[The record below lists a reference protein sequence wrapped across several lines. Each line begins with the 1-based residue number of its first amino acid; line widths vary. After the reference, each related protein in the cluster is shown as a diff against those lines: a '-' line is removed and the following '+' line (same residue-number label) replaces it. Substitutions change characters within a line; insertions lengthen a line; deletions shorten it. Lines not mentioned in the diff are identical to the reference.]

1 MRMLNEVYVA
11 IDNAAVMSCCRTR
24 DRIVS
29 HKQSNTQTKKK
40 KTNFVFPLKFCPHL
54 SELGICTRSRLD
66 VIHDVNVNITENHT
80 VSVTGCSRDII
91 HCKRTHTFFNV
102 PKSEFA
108 LYNCAE
114 LPPAS

>member
-40 KTNFVFPLKFCPHL
+40 KLTLFSHSNSAH
-54 SELGICTRSRLD
+54 ICLNSA
-66 VIHDVNVNITENHT
+66 
-80 VSVTGCSRDII
+80 SVQEAGWM
-91 HCKRTHTFFNV
+91 
-102 PKSEFA
+102 
-108 LYNCAE
+108 
-114 LPPAS
+114 